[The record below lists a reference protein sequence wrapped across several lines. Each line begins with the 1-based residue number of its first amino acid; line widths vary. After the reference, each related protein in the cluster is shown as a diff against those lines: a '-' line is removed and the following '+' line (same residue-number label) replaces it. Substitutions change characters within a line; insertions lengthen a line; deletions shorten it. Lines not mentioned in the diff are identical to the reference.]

1 MEDEETLKPGA
12 IIRYT
17 ANFVQNLID
26 ELLANSVVTTSVVV
40 RSIFLAS
47 DHMLGVE
54 EAAISAGTDL
64 IDNIGFKIAVDCSW
78 DIFALT

>member
-1 MEDEETLKPGA
+1 LKPSA

-40 RSIFLAS
+40 RCIFLAS

-54 EAAISAGTDL
+54 EATISASADL
-64 IDNIGFKIAVDCSW
+64 IDDVGLEIAVDCSW
-78 DIFALT
+78 DIFALA